1 MNWLLGKPACL
12 HCECTALEREDI
24 DMGHGLWGSMGV
36 RGNSFAP
43 QPPISSVLAEPG
55 TSLSFQFSK
64 CKEDMKRK

>member
-1 MNWLLGKPACL
+1 
-12 HCECTALEREDI
+12 
-24 DMGHGLWGSMGV
+24 MGHGLWGSMGV

-55 TSLSFQFSK
+55 TLLGFQFSK